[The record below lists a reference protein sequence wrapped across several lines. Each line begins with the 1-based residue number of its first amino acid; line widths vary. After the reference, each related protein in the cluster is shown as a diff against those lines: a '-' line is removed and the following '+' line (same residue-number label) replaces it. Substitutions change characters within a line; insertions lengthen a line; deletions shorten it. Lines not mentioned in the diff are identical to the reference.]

1 MAPKYDLHEPDR
13 LLSSLDEYEHLRRL
27 FRLCSVH
34 ISRNIK
40 DVDVPEYVKN
50 MMRGLVCV
58 EHDDFEGALVSI
70 SLEGGKAG
78 SGA

>member
-1 MAPKYDLHEPDR
+1 
-13 LLSSLDEYEHLRRL
+13 
-27 FRLCSVH
+27 VH
-34 ISRNIK
+34 VSRNIK